1 MRYMHCSPH
10 MHPIYW
16 VHDCM
21 MFSFILSPWFHSH
34 CMEPV
39 KLYEVSESLS
49 GHLSFPDSYFYWWV
63 VVPWPSFELLMFDN
77 FTLKEIR
84 TDLFQPRLANTFTVT
99 PILTSHFHQLCYCL
113 DFGLLLH
120 LLQRVNHGYKL
131 LDHNDNNAL
140 FELSLEL
147 IFTYIGLEKAFWSL
161 PLPKVKSYHTYH

>member
-10 MHPIYW
+10 MHLIYW

-39 KLYEVSESLS
+39 KLYEVSDSLS
-49 GHLSFPDSYFYWWV
+49 GHLSFPDSHFYWC

-99 PILTSHFHQLCYCL
+99 PILTVPFSSVMLL
-113 DFGLLLH
+113 PWLWLLLH
-120 LLQRVNHGYKL
+120 LLQRVNHSYKL
-131 LDHNDNNAL
+131 LFITMTTTHFL
-140 FELSLEL
+140 
-147 IFTYIGLEKAFWSL
+147 
-161 PLPKVKSYHTYH
+161 SYHYNWFSRT

>member
-1 MRYMHCSPH
+1 MRYALLDH
-10 MHPIYW
+10 MHLIYW

-49 GHLSFPDSYFYWWV
+49 GHLSFPDSHFYWCV

-84 TDLFQPRLANTFTVT
+84 TDLFQSRLANTFTVT
-99 PILTSHFHQLCYCL
+99 PILTVPFSSVM
-113 DFGLLLH
+113 LLPWLWPAFTSFTAREPW
-120 LLQRVNHGYKL
+120 LKL
-131 LDHNDNNAL
+131 LDHNDN
-140 FELSLEL
+140 
-147 IFTYIGLEKAFWSL
+147 KAHFWPIIIIDFYS
-161 PLPKVKSYHTYH
+161 H